1 MDKRLYLA
9 KVLVLSQ
16 GRGWFLR
23 QPRRRG
29 VRRRHRWL
37 HRCLPPLRLL
47 LLPALLLLLLLLL
60 LPAATAVSRL
70 LLPLHLT
77 RGRGFR
83 VQ

>member
-16 GRGWFLR
+16 GRGWFLQ

-47 LLPALLLLLLLLL
+47 LLPALLLLLLLL
-60 LPAATAVSRL
+60 PAAMAVSRL

-77 RGRGFR
+77 RRRGFR